1 MSSALGSPVEH
12 PGPVDWIRVSLGPP
26 CPSRVSEARSLLLSE
41 PRFPQVIPAQF
52 PHMATRRPLGSSEG

>member
-41 PRFPQVIPAQF
+41 LRFPQVIPVQF
-52 PHMATRRPLGSSEG
+52 PHLAI